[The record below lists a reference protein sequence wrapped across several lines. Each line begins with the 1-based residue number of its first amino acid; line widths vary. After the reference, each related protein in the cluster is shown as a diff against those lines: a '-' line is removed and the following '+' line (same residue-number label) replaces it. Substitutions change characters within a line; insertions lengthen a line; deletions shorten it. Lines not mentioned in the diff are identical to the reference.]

1 MALPRLDA
9 APDTFK
15 PRVFAV
21 HTVAGGD
28 SPIREGES
36 VD

>member
-1 MALPRLDA
+1 MALPWLA
-9 APDTFK
+9 AARQTFE
-15 PRVFAV
+15 PAVFAV

-28 SPIREGES
+28 SPNGEGES